1 VSAAQVRFAR
11 RLIDAGV
18 DVVHGHSSHHPR
30 PIEVYRGKLILY
42 GCGDFLD
49 DYEGIRGYEE
59 LRDDLVLMYFPTLD
73 RATGRLVELRMTP
86 LQIFEMQL
94 RRASRDDARWIQETL
109 DRISAQLGTRVTI
122 DDDLTLAARWR
133 R

>member
-1 VSAAQVRFAR
+1 MSAAQVRFAR